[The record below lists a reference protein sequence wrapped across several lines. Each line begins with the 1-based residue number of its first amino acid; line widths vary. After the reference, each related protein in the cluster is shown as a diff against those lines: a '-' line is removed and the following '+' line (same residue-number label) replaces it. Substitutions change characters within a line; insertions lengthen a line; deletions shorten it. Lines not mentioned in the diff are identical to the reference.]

1 MAKEILSDIASKYMN
16 KSYVLGFETA
26 IECIEMDIENASIV
40 HEVETL
46 TSLTKKLRKVLV
58 MYKKGVQDNVKD

>member
-1 MAKEILSDIASKYMN
+1 MAKKIDIAGEYMN

-58 MYKKGVQDNVKD
+58 IHKKGVSNESK